1 GTEGK
6 IRRIIEQHTNCEIS
20 VYGSTV
26 VIVGDENGI
35 LLAKNAIERLASGSE
50 HGSVINGLEK
60 DAKRMRLENRNLDY
74 IETTDTPMPAG
85 FDELVPGL
93 ADVAR
98 RRNRRLKASQVD
110 PSDEDAVAEVLELE
124 EDEIITWEEE

>member
-1 GTEGK
+1 
-6 IRRIIEQHTNCEIS
+6 
-20 VYGSTV
+20 
-26 VIVGDENGI
+26 
-35 LLAKNAIERLASGSE
+35 
-50 HGSVINGLEK
+50 
-60 DAKRMRLENRNLDY
+60 
-74 IETTDTPMPAG
+74 MPAG